1 MKGYNMEFNL
11 NTVSFLSEK
20 SFLPIERGKVYD
32 VVIIGGGPA
41 GLTAAVYCMRKGV
54 STAIIIKDI
63 GGQVADTASV
73 ENYLGYKYI
82 NGVELVEKFK
92 EQVQQFSIAYEE
104 GLSVVSMTD
113 GDVKKVALDNGKEVL
128 GKTVIIASGKTW
140 RKLNVPGED
149 KLVGKGV
156 AYCAICDAPLFAGKT
171 AAVVGGGN
179 SGIEAALD
187 LAAIASR
194 VIVVQVLENLTADKI
209 LIDKLSKFSNVE
221 YIFNSQVLEINGDE
235 KVTGIAIE
243 NIQTKE
249 KTSIVA
255 DGIFISIGLDPNSN
269 FAKGIVDMNKFNEIN
284 IDSFCRTSVEG
295 VFAAGDVTSVPFKQI
310 IIAGGEGSKAALSAC
325 EYIMKKD

>member
-1 MKGYNMEFNL
+1 MDFNL

-20 SFLPIERGKVYD
+20 NFLPVDPGHVYD

-54 STAIIIKDI
+54 SAAIIVKDI

-92 EQVQQFSIAYEE
+92 EQVLQFSIAYEE
-104 GLSVVSMTD
+104 GRTVLSLEN
-113 GDVKKVALDNGKEVL
+113 GDVKKIVLDDGKEVL
-128 GKTVIIASGKTW
+128 AKAVIIASGKTW
-140 RKLNVPGED
+140 KKLNVPGEER
-149 KLVGKGV
+149 LVGRGV

-171 AAVVGGGN
+171 AVVVGGGN
-179 SGIEAALD
+179 SGIEAAID

-194 VIVVQVLENLTADKI
+194 VIVLQLLENLTADKI
-209 LIDKLSKFSNVE
+209 LTDKLSKFSNVE
-221 YIFNSQVLEINGDE
+221 YILNSRVLEINGNE
-235 KVTGIAIE
+235 RVE
-243 NIQTKE
+243 NITVE
-249 KTSIVA
+249 NIKTEQISKVVT
-255 DGIFISIGLDPNSN
+255 DGIFIEIGLDPNSS
-269 FAKGIVDMNKFNEIN
+269 FADGVVEMNGFNEIEV
-284 IDSFCRTSVEG
+284 DSFCRTSASG
-295 VFAAGDVTSVPFKQI
+295 IFAAGDVTSVPFKQI

>member
-1 MKGYNMEFNL
+1 MDFNL

-20 SFLPIERGKVYD
+20 NFLPVEPGRVYD

-92 EQVQQFSIAYEE
+92 EQVQQFSIAYDE
-104 GLSVVSMTD
+104 GKSVLSLED
-113 GDVKKVALDNGKEVL
+113 GDVKKVRLDDGREVL
-128 GKTVIIASGKTW
+128 AKAVIIASGKTW
-140 RKLNVPGED
+140 KKLNVPGED
-149 KLVGKGV
+149 RLVGRGV

-179 SGIEAALD
+179 SGIEAAID

-194 VIVVQVLENLTADKI
+194 VIVIQLLENLTADRI
-209 LIDKLSKFSNVE
+209 LIDKLSGFSNVE
-221 YIFNSQVLEINGDE
+221 YIFNSRVMEIKGEE
-235 KVTGIAIE
+235 KVESLVIE
-243 NIQTKE
+243 NI
-249 KTSIVA
+249 KTEEESSVSV
-255 DGIFISIGLDPNSN
+255 DGIFIEIGLDPNSS
-269 FAKGIVDMNKFNEIN
+269 FAEGVVEMNGFNEID
-284 IDSFCRTSVEG
+284 IDSFCRTSAEG
-295 VFAAGDVTSVPFKQI
+295 IFAAGDVTSVPFKQI

-325 EYIMKKD
+325 EYIMKKK

>member
-1 MKGYNMEFNL
+1 MEFNL

-20 SFLPIERGKVYD
+20 NFLSIDDKKVYD

-104 GLSVVSMTD
+104 GRSVVSLAD
-113 GDVKKVALDNGKEVL
+113 DDIKKIVLDNGRVVQ

-140 RKLNVPGED
+140 RKLNVPGEERF
-149 KLVGKGV
+149 VGKGV

-187 LAAIASR
+187 LAAIASK
-194 VIVVQVLENLTADKI
+194 VVVVQNLEDLTADKI
-209 LIDKLSKFSNVE
+209 LIEKLSKFTNVE
-221 YIFNSQVLEINGDE
+221 YVFNSHVLEINGDE
-235 KVTGIAIE
+235 KVTGLVVE

-255 DGIFISIGLDPNSN
+255 DGIFISIGLDPNSD
-269 FAKGIVDMNKFNEIN
+269 FVKGIVDMNRFNEIN
-284 IDSFCRTSVEG
+284 TDSFCRTSVEG
-295 VFAAGDVTSVPFKQI
+295 IFAAGDVTSVPFKQI